1 MRLVD
6 LHALAAEPISH
17 DAHSAKRVA
26 FRSGEI
32 PHLTQL
38 AQARIPPGARLTP
51 HAHRDMHEVFVVLSG
66 CGLLQCD
73 GTTHEVG
80 PGSCIEIAPGE
91 MHAFENRSD
100 EEMVVIYFGI
110 AD

>member
-1 MRLVD
+1 MRFVD
-6 LHALAAEPISH
+6 LSTITAEPLSH
-17 DAHSAKRVA
+17 DAHNTKQVA

-51 HAHRDMHEVFVVLSG
+51 HTHRDMHEIFVVLSG
-66 CGLLQCD
+66 RGLLQCN
-73 GTTHEVG
+73 GATHEVC
-80 PGSCIEIAPGE
+80 PGSCIAVAPGE
-91 MHAFENRSD
+91 THAFENRSV
-100 EEMVVIYFGI
+100 EELVVVYFGV